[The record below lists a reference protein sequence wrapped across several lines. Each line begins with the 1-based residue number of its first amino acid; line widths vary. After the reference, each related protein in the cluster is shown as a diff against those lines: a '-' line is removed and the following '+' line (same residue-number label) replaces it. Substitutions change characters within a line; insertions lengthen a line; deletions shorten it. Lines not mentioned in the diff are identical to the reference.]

1 MLKDKLSEGFILAPG
16 IYDAL
21 TGLIAAK
28 AGAEAIYLSGASI
41 AYTRFGRS
49 DIGLVSVSE
58 VHDTLAAITD
68 RIDIPVIVDADTG
81 FGNALNVQRTVRQF
95 ERVGASAIQL
105 EDQSFP
111 KRCGH
116 LAGKTLVSKN
126 EMVGKIKASLDAR
139 KNENTLIIARTDALA
154 ANLITSDVDETDA
167 SFVLGERTTEGFF
180 KVKNGPE
187 AAISRGLSYAPYADL
202 VWCET
207 GTPDIGYAKDFAD
220 AIREKYPDK
229 LLAYNCSPS
238 FNWKK
243 SLSDNEIETFQEQLS
258 SFGYKFQFI
267 TLAGFHALNT
277 SMFELASKYKG
288 GNMSAYVELQQKEF
302 AMEKDGFTSVKHQR
316 EVGAGYFDTV
326 STIISEGDA
335 STLALTGS
343 TEEEQF

>member
-1 MLKDKLSEGFILAPG
+1 MLKDKLSEGFVVAPG

-28 AGAEAIYLSGASI
+28 AGAKAVYLSGASI

-139 KNENTLIIARTDALA
+139 KNENTVIIARTDARAVEGLDAAFDRAAAYRDAGADMLFIEAPQSLEEMKNITATFGNELPLLA
-154 ANLITSDVDETDA
+154 NMVEGGKTPISSANELE
-167 SFVLGERTTEGFF
+167 
-180 KVKNGPE
+180 
-187 AAISRGLSYAPYADL
+187 
-202 VWCET
+202 
-207 GTPDIGYAKDFAD
+207 DIGYHLAIFPGGAVRAIAHHLNSYYSGLLQDGNNKKFSEKMYDFD
-220 AIREKYPDK
+220 GLNEVIGTKE
-229 LLAYNCSPS
+229 LLA
-238 FNWKK
+238 
-243 SLSDNEIETFQEQLS
+243 Q
-258 SFGYKFQFI
+258 GR
-267 TLAGFHALNT
+267 
-277 SMFELASKYKG
+277 KY
-288 GNMSAYVELQQKEF
+288 E
-302 AMEKDGFTSVKHQR
+302 
-316 EVGAGYFDTV
+316 
-326 STIISEGDA
+326 
-335 STLALTGS
+335 
-343 TEEEQF
+343 

>member
-28 AGAEAIYLSGASI
+28 AGAEAVYLSGASI

-139 KNENTLIIARTDALA
+139 KNENTLIIARTDARAVEGLDAAFDRAAAYRDAGADILFIEAPQSLEEMKNITATFGNELPLLA
-154 ANLITSDVDETDA
+154 NMVEGGKTPISSA
-167 SFVLGERTTEGFF
+167 TEL
-180 KVKNGPE
+180 E
-187 AAISRGLSYAPYADL
+187 
-202 VWCET
+202 
-207 GTPDIGYAKDFAD
+207 DIGYHLAIFPGGAVRAIAHHLSAYYSGLLRDGNNKKFSEKMYDFD
-220 AIREKYPDK
+220 GLNEVIGTKE
-229 LLAYNCSPS
+229 LLA
-238 FNWKK
+238 
-243 SLSDNEIETFQEQLS
+243 Q
-258 SFGYKFQFI
+258 GR
-267 TLAGFHALNT
+267 
-277 SMFELASKYKG
+277 KY
-288 GNMSAYVELQQKEF
+288 E
-302 AMEKDGFTSVKHQR
+302 
-316 EVGAGYFDTV
+316 
-326 STIISEGDA
+326 
-335 STLALTGS
+335 
-343 TEEEQF
+343 

>member
-28 AGAEAIYLSGASI
+28 AGAEAVYLSGASI

-139 KNENTLIIARTDALA
+139 KNENTVIIARTDARA
-154 ANLITSDVDETDA
+154 V
-167 SFVLGERTTEGFF
+167 EGL
-180 KVKNGPE
+180 E
-187 AAISRGLSYAPYADL
+187 AAFDRAAAYRDAGADILFIEAPQSLEEMKNITATFGNEL
-202 VWCET
+202 PLLANMVE
-207 GTPDIGYAKDFAD
+207 GGKTPIASATELEDIGYHLAIFPGGAVRAIAHHLSAYYSGLLRDGNNKKFSEKMYDFD
-220 AIREKYPDK
+220 GLNEVIGTKE
-229 LLAYNCSPS
+229 LLAQG
-238 FNWKK
+238 
-243 SLSDNEIETFQEQLS
+243 I
-258 SFGYKFQFI
+258 
-267 TLAGFHALNT
+267 
-277 SMFELASKYKG
+277 KY
-288 GNMSAYVELQQKEF
+288 E
-302 AMEKDGFTSVKHQR
+302 
-316 EVGAGYFDTV
+316 
-326 STIISEGDA
+326 
-335 STLALTGS
+335 
-343 TEEEQF
+343 

>member
-1 MLKDKLSEGFILAPG
+1 MLKNKLSEGFILAPG

-28 AGAEAIYLSGASI
+28 AGAEAVYLSGASI

-116 LAGKTLVSKN
+116 LEGKTLVSKN

-139 KNENTLIIARTDALA
+139 KNENTVIIARTDARAVEGLDAAFDRAAAYKDAGADILFIEAPQSLEEMKNITATFGNELPLLA
-154 ANLITSDVDETDA
+154 NMVEGGKTPIA
-167 SFVLGERTTEGFF
+167 SATEL
-180 KVKNGPE
+180 E
-187 AAISRGLSYAPYADL
+187 
-202 VWCET
+202 
-207 GTPDIGYAKDFAD
+207 DIGYHLAIFPGGAVRAIAHHLSAYYSGLLRDGNNKKFSEKMYDFD
-220 AIREKYPDK
+220 GLNEVIGTKE
-229 LLAYNCSPS
+229 LLAQG
-238 FNWKK
+238 
-243 SLSDNEIETFQEQLS
+243 I
-258 SFGYKFQFI
+258 
-267 TLAGFHALNT
+267 
-277 SMFELASKYKG
+277 KY
-288 GNMSAYVELQQKEF
+288 E
-302 AMEKDGFTSVKHQR
+302 
-316 EVGAGYFDTV
+316 
-326 STIISEGDA
+326 
-335 STLALTGS
+335 
-343 TEEEQF
+343 

>member
-28 AGAEAIYLSGASI
+28 AGAEAVYLSGASI

-126 EMVGKIKASLDAR
+126 EMVGKIKASLDTR
-139 KNENTLIIARTDALA
+139 KNENTVIIARTDARAVEGLDAAFDRAAAYRDAGADILFIEAPQSLEEMKNITATFGNELPLLA
-154 ANLITSDVDETDA
+154 NMVEGGKTPIA
-167 SFVLGERTTEGFF
+167 SATEL
-180 KVKNGPE
+180 E
-187 AAISRGLSYAPYADL
+187 
-202 VWCET
+202 
-207 GTPDIGYAKDFAD
+207 DIGYHLAIFPGGAVRAIAHHLSAYYSGLLRDGNNKKFSEKMYDFD
-220 AIREKYPDK
+220 GLNEVIGTKE
-229 LLAYNCSPS
+229 LLAQG
-238 FNWKK
+238 KK
-243 SLSDNEIETFQEQLS
+243 YE
-258 SFGYKFQFI
+258 
-267 TLAGFHALNT
+267 
-277 SMFELASKYKG
+277 
-288 GNMSAYVELQQKEF
+288 
-302 AMEKDGFTSVKHQR
+302 
-316 EVGAGYFDTV
+316 
-326 STIISEGDA
+326 
-335 STLALTGS
+335 
-343 TEEEQF
+343 

>member
-1 MLKDKLSEGFILAPG
+1 MLKNKLSEGFILAPG

-28 AGAEAIYLSGASI
+28 AGAEAVYLSGASI

-116 LAGKTLVSKN
+116 LEGKTLVSKN

-139 KNENTLIIARTDALA
+139 KNENTVIIARTDARAVEGLDAAFDRAAAYRDAGADILFIEAPQSLEEMKNITATFGNELPLLA
-154 ANLITSDVDETDA
+154 NMVEGGKTPIA
-167 SFVLGERTTEGFF
+167 SATEL
-180 KVKNGPE
+180 E
-187 AAISRGLSYAPYADL
+187 
-202 VWCET
+202 
-207 GTPDIGYAKDFAD
+207 DIGYHLAIFPGGAVRAIAHHLSAYYSGLLRDGNNKKFSEKMYDFD
-220 AIREKYPDK
+220 GLNEVIGTKE
-229 LLAYNCSPS
+229 LLAQG
-238 FNWKK
+238 KK
-243 SLSDNEIETFQEQLS
+243 YE
-258 SFGYKFQFI
+258 
-267 TLAGFHALNT
+267 
-277 SMFELASKYKG
+277 
-288 GNMSAYVELQQKEF
+288 
-302 AMEKDGFTSVKHQR
+302 
-316 EVGAGYFDTV
+316 
-326 STIISEGDA
+326 
-335 STLALTGS
+335 
-343 TEEEQF
+343 